1 MSQSARGVRRSIDR
15 RGVGC
20 YFGVTATWVC
30 AMSSST
36 TLKLPAELKDRV
48 AEAAEAAGRSPHA
61 FMVEAIEAQTRL
73 AERRREFVASA
84 LEAER
89 EVVQSGL
96 VYDGDE
102 VLSYLQSKLSG
113 EPVRRPRRRK
123 A

>member
-1 MSQSARGVRRSIDR
+1 
-15 RGVGC
+15 
-20 YFGVTATWVC
+20 
-30 AMSSST
+30 MSSST
-36 TLKLPAELKDRV
+36 TLKLPSELKDRV
-48 AEAAEAAGRSPHA
+48 AEAAQAAGQSPHA

-89 EVVQSGL
+89 EVAQFGL

-102 VLSYLQSKLSG
+102 VLSYLQARLAG
-113 EPVRRPRRRK
+113 QPVRRPRRRK

>member
-1 MSQSARGVRRSIDR
+1 MA
-15 RGVGC
+15 
-20 YFGVTATWVC
+20 
-30 AMSSST
+30 SST

-89 EVVQSGL
+89 EVAKFGL

-102 VLSYLQSKLSG
+102 VLSYLQAKLSG
-113 EPVRRPRRRK
+113 QPVRRPRRRK

>member
-1 MSQSARGVRRSIDR
+1 
-15 RGVGC
+15 
-20 YFGVTATWVC
+20 
-30 AMSSST
+30 MSSST

-89 EVVQSGL
+89 EVAQSGL

-113 EPVRRPRRRK
+113 QPVRRPRRRK

>member
-1 MSQSARGVRRSIDR
+1 M
-15 RGVGC
+15 
-20 YFGVTATWVC
+20 AT
-30 AMSSST
+30 ST
-36 TLKLPAELKDRV
+36 TLKLPPELKDRV
-48 AEAAEAAGRSPHA
+48 ADAAQAAGQSPHA

-89 EVVQSGL
+89 EVAQSGL

-113 EPVRRPRRRK
+113 QPGRRPRRRK
-123 A
+123 I

>member
-1 MSQSARGVRRSIDR
+1 
-15 RGVGC
+15 
-20 YFGVTATWVC
+20 
-30 AMSSST
+30 MSSST

-61 FMVEAIEAQTRL
+61 FMVEAIEAQTRI

>member
-1 MSQSARGVRRSIDR
+1 M
-15 RGVGC
+15 
-20 YFGVTATWVC
+20 T
-30 AMSSST
+30 SST

-89 EVVQSGL
+89 EVAKFGL

-102 VLSYLQSKLSG
+102 VLSYLQAKLSG
-113 EPVRRPRRRK
+113 QTVRRPRRRK

>member
-1 MSQSARGVRRSIDR
+1 
-15 RGVGC
+15 
-20 YFGVTATWVC
+20 
-30 AMSSST
+30 
-36 TLKLPAELKDRV
+36 
-48 AEAAEAAGRSPHA
+48 
-61 FMVEAIEAQTRL
+61 MVEAIEAQTRL

>member
-1 MSQSARGVRRSIDR
+1 
-15 RGVGC
+15 
-20 YFGVTATWVC
+20 
-30 AMSSST
+30 MSSST

>member
-1 MSQSARGVRRSIDR
+1 MP
-15 RGVGC
+15 
-20 YFGVTATWVC
+20 
-30 AMSSST
+30 SST
-36 TLKLPAELKDRV
+36 TLKLSAELKDRV

-61 FMVEAIEAQTRL
+61 FMVEAIEAQTQL

-89 EVVQSGL
+89 EVAQFGL

-102 VLSYLQSKLSG
+102 VLSYLQAKLSG
-113 EPVRRPRRRK
+113 QPVRRPRRRK

>member
-1 MSQSARGVRRSIDR
+1 MA
-15 RGVGC
+15 
-20 YFGVTATWVC
+20 
-30 AMSSST
+30 SST

-89 EVVQSGL
+89 EVAKFGL

-102 VLSYLQSKLSG
+102 VLSYLQAKLSG
-113 EPVRRPRRRK
+113 LPVRRPRRRK

>member
-1 MSQSARGVRRSIDR
+1 
-15 RGVGC
+15 
-20 YFGVTATWVC
+20 
-30 AMSSST
+30 MSSST

-89 EVVQSGL
+89 GVAQSGL

-113 EPVRRPRRRK
+113 QPVRRPRRRK

>member
-1 MSQSARGVRRSIDR
+1 
-15 RGVGC
+15 
-20 YFGVTATWVC
+20 
-30 AMSSST
+30 MSSST

-89 EVVQSGL
+89 EVEQSGL
-96 VYDGDE
+96 VYHGDE

-113 EPVRRPRRRK
+113 APVRRPRRRK

>member
-1 MSQSARGVRRSIDR
+1 
-15 RGVGC
+15 
-20 YFGVTATWVC
+20 
-30 AMSSST
+30 MSSST

-89 EVVQSGL
+89 EVAQSGL

-102 VLSYLQSKLSG
+102 VLSYLQSKVSG
-113 EPVRRPRRRK
+113 QPVRRPRRRK

>member
-1 MSQSARGVRRSIDR
+1 MP
-15 RGVGC
+15 
-20 YFGVTATWVC
+20 
-30 AMSSST
+30 SST
-36 TLKLPAELKDRV
+36 TLKLPSELKDRV
-48 AEAAEAAGRSPHA
+48 ADAAQASGQSPHA

-73 AERRREFVASA
+73 AERRREFVESA

-89 EVVQSGL
+89 EVAQSGL

-113 EPVRRPRRRK
+113 KPERRPRRRK

>member
-1 MSQSARGVRRSIDR
+1 
-15 RGVGC
+15 
-20 YFGVTATWVC
+20 
-30 AMSSST
+30 MSSST
-36 TLKLPAELKDRV
+36 TLKLPSELKDRV
-48 AEAAEAAGRSPHA
+48 ADAAQAAGQSPHA

-73 AERRREFVASA
+73 AERRREFISSA

-89 EVVQSGL
+89 EVAQSGL

-113 EPVRRPRRRK
+113 QPERRPRRRK

>member
-1 MSQSARGVRRSIDR
+1 MA
-15 RGVGC
+15 
-20 YFGVTATWVC
+20 
-30 AMSSST
+30 SST

-61 FMVEAIEAQTRL
+61 FMVEAIEAQTRM

-89 EVVQSGL
+89 EVAQSGL

-113 EPVRRPRRRK
+113 QPARRPRRRK
-123 A
+123 T

>member
-1 MSQSARGVRRSIDR
+1 
-15 RGVGC
+15 
-20 YFGVTATWVC
+20 
-30 AMSSST
+30 MSSST

-89 EVVQSGL
+89 EVAQSGL

-102 VLSYLQSKLSG
+102 VLNYLQSKLSG
-113 EPVRRPRRRK
+113 QPVRRPRRRK

>member
-1 MSQSARGVRRSIDR
+1 MG
-15 RGVGC
+15 
-20 YFGVTATWVC
+20 
-30 AMSSST
+30 SST

-61 FMVEAIEAQTRL
+61 FMVEAIEAQTRM

-89 EVVQSGL
+89 EVAQSGL

-113 EPVRRPRRRK
+113 QPARRPRRRK
-123 A
+123 T

>member
-1 MSQSARGVRRSIDR
+1 M
-15 RGVGC
+15 
-20 YFGVTATWVC
+20 AT
-30 AMSSST
+30 ST
-36 TLKLPAELKDRV
+36 TLKLPAELKNRV
-48 AEAAEAAGRSPHA
+48 AEAAGAAGLSPHA

-89 EVVQSGL
+89 EVAQFGL

-102 VLSYLQSKLSG
+102 VLCYLQSRLSG
-113 EPVRRPRRRK
+113 QPVRRPRRRR